1 MTMTKENIIYP
12 QITAGLIRVIGIFNY
27 DRNFEKSIVK
37 NGFVNIPLSAPQ
49 FVDSTK
55 QFYRD
60 KYYTE
65 FNELLLTRNGDDAV
79 KSYVK
84 EIQMDLNFKK
94 GIENIGAV
102 VKEAEI
108 HLFDGHIGVFSLT
121 VEPHKW
127 NFNLVSDLLFCL
139 KMFSSVVVNENIQ
152 LHQWVSKFILNGV
165 ALRSTPE
172 MHVESDD
179 YSGSKFKIFSVFD
192 VVEDTASSSFQR
204 DELLYE
210 LGTGSLLGS
219 LSDFGYFAPSREYYF
234 EIMQNRVSAFNNWS
248 ALALLDSYTAI
259 GQDILTRTGQ
269 LDGMKLATYTRQ
281 YFSIYLFNLYMKYNV
296 FRFNTK
302 FKEDPVKY
310 KMMFE
315 DFMNNYNFSHISF
328 DFLPNL
334 IYSKMRL
341 ALGVEEE
348 IKSFEKRLVSLAANI
363 QEEQQ
368 KRQALLLGVISIITS
383 IGAAEPFLEYAE
395 SIRSMLDLNSGL
407 YYTLVT
413 LLSVLVAI
421 PILAFL
427 FPTKYKMVKKKIF
440 PNETAL

>member
-1 MTMTKENIIYP
+1 
-12 QITAGLIRVIGIFNY
+12 V
-27 DRNFEKSIVK
+27 
-37 NGFVNIPLSAPQ
+37 
-49 FVDSTK
+49 
-55 QFYRD
+55 
-60 KYYTE
+60 
-65 FNELLLTRNGDDAV
+65 
-79 KSYVK
+79 
-84 EIQMDLNFKK
+84 
-94 GIENIGAV
+94 
-102 VKEAEI
+102 
-108 HLFDGHIGVFSLT
+108 
-121 VEPHKW
+121 
-127 NFNLVSDLLFCL
+127 
-139 KMFSSVVVNENIQ
+139 Q
-152 LHQWVSKFILNGV
+152 LHEWFSKFILSGI
-165 ALRSTPE
+165 ALRSTRE

-192 VVEDTASSSFQR
+192 VSENTASSSFQR

-219 LSDFGYFAPSREYYF
+219 LSDFGYYAPSREYYF
-234 EIMQNRVSAFNNWS
+234 ELMQNRVCAFNNWS

-259 GQDILTRTGQ
+259 GQDVLSTNGQ
-269 LDGMKLATYTRQ
+269 LNAMKLATYKRQ

-302 FKEDPVKY
+302 FKQDPVKY

-334 IYSKMRL
+334 IYSKMRT
-341 ALGVEEE
+341 ALGIEEE

-368 KRQALLLGVISIITS
+368 KRQALLLGIISIITS

-395 SIRSMLDLNSGL
+395 SIRSTLDLSSGL
-407 YYTLVT
+407 YYTMITILA
-413 LLSVLVAI
+413 VLVAI

-427 FPTKYKMVKKKIF
+427 FPTKYKVIKKKIF
-440 PNETAL
+440 PNETTL

>member
-1 MTMTKENIIYP
+1 MSKESIIYP
-12 QITAGLIRVIGIFNY
+12 QIITGLIRVIGIFNY
-27 DRNFEKSIVK
+27 SRNFDKSLLA
-37 NGFVNIPLSAPQ
+37 NGFVKLEIAEP
-49 FVDSTK
+49 DKIDITK

-79 KSYVK
+79 NSFTK
-84 EIQMDLNFKK
+84 EIHLELNFLK
-94 GIENIGAV
+94 GKENIRAV

-108 HLFDGHIGVFSLT
+108 HLFDDEIGVFSVT
-121 VEPHKW
+121 VEPSRW
-127 NFNLVSDLLFCL
+127 DFNYISDLLYSL
-139 KMFSSVVVNENIQ
+139 KSFSSIVVNENVQ
-152 LHQWVSKFILNGV
+152 LHEWFSKFILSGI
-165 ALRSTPE
+165 ALRSTQE

-192 VVEDTASSSFQR
+192 VSENTASSSFQR

-219 LSDFGYFAPSREYYF
+219 LSDFGYYAPSREYYF
-234 EIMQNRVSAFNNWS
+234 ELMQNRVSAFNNWS

-259 GQDILTRTGQ
+259 GQDVLSTNGQ
-269 LDGMKLATYTRQ
+269 LNAMKLATYKRQ

-302 FKEDPVKY
+302 FKQDPVKY

-334 IYSKMRL
+334 IYSKMRT
-341 ALGVEEE
+341 ALGIEEE

-368 KRQALLLGVISIITS
+368 KRQALLLGIISIITS

-395 SIRSMLDLNSGL
+395 SIRSTLDLSPGL
-407 YYTLVT
+407 YYTMITILA
-413 LLSVLVAI
+413 VLVAI

-427 FPTKYKMVKKKIF
+427 FPTKYKLIKKKIF
-440 PNETAL
+440 PNETTL